1 MSPGLA
7 ARFDRLEAGRRR
19 ALALLEP
26 HERATLNRPPAPGRW
41 SALQVL
47 HHAIASETATLAYVR
62 KKMQGGTAL
71 PPVGLASRLRRLLLQ
86 TALVL
91 PLRFQAPAAT
101 AAVPD
106 EIDPAELRARWEDV
120 RRSWC
125 ELLEGFPAALESRL
139 VFRHPFVGLM
149 GLPDTLAFLQ
159 AHLNHHIRQVES
171 RPPFRSGAG
180 SRPT

>member
-1 MSPGLA
+1 MGPDLA
-7 ARFDRLEAGRRR
+7 ARFDGLEAARRR

-26 HERATLNRPPAPGRW
+26 HDRVALNRRPAPGRW

-47 HHAIASETATLAYVR
+47 HHVVASETATLAYIR

-71 PPVGLASRLRRLLLQ
+71 PPVGLASRLRRLVLHA
-86 TALVL
+86 ALVL

-106 EIDPAELRARWEDV
+106 EIDAAELRARWEDV
-120 RRSWC
+120 RRGWRD
-125 ELLEGFPAALESRL
+125 LLDGFPPALEHRL

-149 GLPDTLAFLQ
+149 GLADTLAFLH
-159 AHLNHHIRQVES
+159 AHLEHHLRQVEG

-180 SRPT
+180 RVGS